1 MGESGTVTL
10 SSLSLQAA
18 TFAERFTLPTF
29 RMRVVSGPDAG
40 QEAVFSRR
48 TVLVGSSPDCEFPL
62 TDAATSRQHLR
73 IVGERSGYR
82 LTDLGSKNGTWFAGS
97 RLVELVLGP
106 QATLRLGQT
115 ELQFQQLP
123 ELHEVSLSREPTF
136 GALRGRSDDMRE
148 VFARLAELAEQ
159 DGPVAIEGEPGTGK
173 QRAAEALHHA
183 SARSDAPIWQLD
195 CCTAP
200 RDFAEAELF
209 GEGEQLGRWWHGAA
223 GGTAILLD
231 LDELDAVLQARLAA
245 ALSLALKE
253 FAGRPPRLVATFSC
267 PTAQASREGRL
278 HRGLLK
284 LFARDR
290 VTLPPLRHRV
300 ADIVDLVDEFIE
312 QLQRSD
318 AELPPMVL
326 GWRTLQAL
334 QRYPWPGNIS
344 ELRRHVERAAQLSTA
359 RPVEVKAQ
367 EPLAEPLAEAVA
379 HLSELLPYADARH
392 RAIAEFDRAYCA
404 RVFQAAGGQLAA
416 AAQTAGLSKAVF
428 EQIARRAQGDLFEH
442 R

>member
-1 MGESGTVTL
+1 MAESGTVTL

-40 QEAVFSRR
+40 QEAVFARR

-82 LTDLGSKNGTWFAGS
+82 LTDLNSKNGTWFAGS

-115 ELQFQQLP
+115 ELLFQQLP
-123 ELHEVSLSREPTF
+123 ELHEVSLSREASF
-136 GALRGRSDDMRE
+136 GALHGHSDDMRE

-183 SARSDAPIWQLD
+183 SARHEAPVWQLD
-195 CCTAP
+195 CSTAP
-200 RDFAEAELF
+200 REYAEEQLF
-209 GEGEQLGRWWHGAA
+209 GGGEELGAWWSETA

-245 ALSLALKE
+245 ALTQALKE
-253 FAGRPPRLVATFSC
+253 AADGAPRLVATFSC

-284 LFARDR
+284 HFARDH

-318 AELPPMVL
+318 PGLPPLVL

-334 QRYPWPGNIS
+334 QQYPWPGNIS

-359 RPVEVKAQ
+359 RPVEVTALAPQIEATASAQ
-367 EPLAEPLAEAVA
+367 LPLTA
-379 HLSELLPYADARH
+379 LLPYADARH

-404 RVFQAAGGQLAA
+404 RALQAASGQLAA
-416 AAQTAGLSKAVF
+416 AAHAAGLPKAVF
-428 EQIARRAQGDLFEH
+428 EQVARRAQAEVF
-442 R
+442 